1 MLMICAATL
10 WSIAGVFTRHL
21 EVARGFEI
29 TFLRSLFSAMF
40 VLGALLWQQGASR
53 TVLTVRGVGWLG
65 LLCGM
70 MWCVMFVCYMIALTK
85 TTVAN
90 TLVVMSISPLLT
102 AFMAWLILKQVIP
115 ARTWCAILVAFVGIL
130 WMFAQSMSALGGQDL
145 FGMMIAL
152 AVPFAA
158 AINIIA
164 MKKAGH
170 GIDLIPAILLGSL
183 FSAGLMLP
191 LAWPLQASLHDV
203 VIMAILG
210 FFQLGFPCML
220 MIKASRS
227 LTAAEMSLLAL
238 LEVLLGPLWA
248 WLGAGEVPAQQTLV
262 GGGIVLMALIFNGF
276 LAMHSESRANVALRS
291 TT

>member
-1 MLMICAATL
+1 M
-10 WSIAGVFTRHL
+10 
-21 EVARGFEI
+21 
-29 TFLRSLFSAMF
+29 
-40 VLGALLWQQGASR
+40 
-53 TVLTVRGVGWLG
+53 TVRGVGWLG

-70 MWCVMFVCYMIALTK
+70 MWCVMFVCFMLALTK

-90 TLVVMSISPLLT
+90 TLVVMSVSPLLT
-102 AFMAWLILKQVIP
+102 AFLAWLILKQVIP
-115 ARTWCAILVAFVGIL
+115 VRTWCAILVAFVGIL

-170 GIDLIPAILLGSL
+170 GVDLIPAILLGSL

-191 LAWPLQASLHDV
+191 FAWPLQASLHDV

-248 WLGAGEVPAQQTLV
+248 WLGAGEIPAQQTLM
-262 GGGIVLMALIFNGF
+262 GGGVVLIALIFNGF
-276 LAMHSESRANVALRS
+276 LAMRSESKANIILSSVI
-291 TT
+291 